1 MPALNNIHI
10 AVLQPLIFP
19 FERSPDKP
27 PFDIEKLREV
37 GEAHNDAFFDFIHDG
52 VNNKPPIQYTQIT
65 VAELNEQGIL
75 RGGSYRPKCF
85 LWVIDSVSIKI
96 IWEGTRN
103 VLRSS
108 IGKPFVCHTNIT
120 ACSQAYIG
128 GEMYFCEDGNIYVNF
143 KSDRYGR
150 PETEEK
156 KQMAIQYIRDV
167 GYQNVILIEL

>member
-1 MPALNNIHI
+1 MPALNNTHI
-10 AVLQPLIFP
+10 VILQPLINP
-19 FERSPDKP
+19 FDRSPDKTLEN
-27 PFDIEKLREV
+27 DLKE
-37 GEAHNDAFFDFIHDG
+37 GEGHNNEFLQFIHDG
-52 VNNKPPIQYTQIT
+52 IENNPPIQFTQIT
-65 VAELNEQGIL
+65 VAELNEHGIL

-103 VLRSS
+103 ILRSS

-143 KSDRYGR
+143 KSDRYGS

-167 GYQNVILIEL
+167 GYQNVTLIEL

>member
-1 MPALNNIHI
+1 MPALNNTHI
-10 AVLQPLIFP
+10 AILQPLINP
-19 FERSPDKP
+19 FDRSPDKT
-27 PFDIEKLREV
+27 IENDLKE
-37 GEAHNDAFFDFIHDG
+37 GEGHNDEFLQFIHDG
-52 VNNKPPIQYTQIT
+52 IENNPPIQFTQIT
-65 VAELNEQGIL
+65 IAELNEYGIL
-75 RGGSYRPKCF
+75 RGGSHRPKCF
-85 LWVIDSVSIKI
+85 LFVIDSVSIKI

-103 VLRSS
+103 TLRSS

>member
-1 MPALNNIHI
+1 MPALNSTHI
-10 AVLQPLIFP
+10 AVLQPLINP
-19 FERSPDKP
+19 FQRSPTKT
-27 PFDIEKLREV
+27 IETDLKE
-37 GEAHNDAFFDFIHDG
+37 GEGHNDEFLNFIHDG
-52 VNNKPPIQYTQIT
+52 INNNPPIQYTQIT
-65 VAELNEQGIL
+65 VTELTEYEIL
-75 RGGSYRPKCF
+75 RGGSCRHRCF
-85 LWVIDSVSIKI
+85 LWVIDAISIKI

-156 KQMAIQYIRDV
+156 KHMAIQYIRDV
-167 GYQNVILIEL
+167 GYQNVVPIEL